1 MLCFVQSILYVSL
14 EVYTEFVFVQMY
26 IFSLLVS
33 CVADNRNLNESY
45 IFLNEKRTLLYS
57 I

>member
-1 MLCFVQSILYVSL
+1 MFRAINSSRSL
-14 EVYTEFVFVQMY
+14 EVYTEFVLVQMY
-26 IFSLLVS
+26 VFSLLVS

-45 IFLNEKRTLLYS
+45 LFLNEKRTLLYS